1 MKTLIYFFLVFITLG
16 IFLGFSSSDNPN
28 KSKTNIANKN
38 KSAPIVINNNDNN
51 PNSTA
56 SDYYSDDFTAPNDTA
71 ALKARGYLVYR
82 NGTFNGS
89 PPPNFWFTGRP
100 SLPNSFPSFNG
111 ADSDYV
117 ASSFFSALN
126 FGDIDNWLIL
136 PSLNVIALDSICF
149 RSRSQLNSIFPDS
162 IRVMFNPLGGIL
174 PSSPGWIE
182 LGRFQAI
189 TDGTWELRSFV
200 IPSSALGARLAIRY
214 SVVDA
219 GNGPNSLY
227 IGIDALRVQGDH
239 PLPVELASFVSAIT
253 NNNVKLNWSTATE
266 INNLG
271 FDIERSIV
279 NSQWSK
285 IGNVMGNGTVTTQKI
300 YSFID
305 RGLNTGKYNYRL
317 KQIDFDGNFKYFN
330 LSNEVVIGIPNRYEL
345 SQNYPNPFNPTTVI
359 NYQLPKD
366 GNVSIS
372 VFDNSG
378 KEIMNLVNGFKT
390 AGYYTINL
398 NASSLSSGIYYY
410 KLSFDNFSVVKKMML
425 VK

>member
-1 MKTLIYFFLVFITLG
+1 MKKSINFFLAFLTLG
-16 IFLGFSSSDNPN
+16 IFLGFSNSDNPN
-28 KSKTNIANKN
+28 GLTKTNLTNKN
-38 KSAPIVINNNDNN
+38 KSAPIIINNNDNN
-51 PNSTA
+51 PISTA
-56 SDYYSDDFTAPNDTA
+56 SHYSDDFTAPNDTA

-82 NGTFNGS
+82 NGTFDGS

-100 SLPNSFPSFNG
+100 SLPNSFPAFNG

-117 ASSFFSALN
+117 ASSFFSAVN

-136 PSLNVIALDSICF
+136 PSLNVLALDSICF
-149 RSRSQLNSIFPDS
+149 RSRSPLNSIFPDS

-239 PLPVELASFVSAIT
+239 PLPVELASFVSVIT
-253 NNNVKLNWSTATE
+253 NNNVTLKWTTATE
-266 INNLG
+266 TNNSE

-279 NSQWSK
+279 NGEWSRV
-285 IGNVMGNGTVTTQKI
+285 GNVAGSGTTNSPTNYKITDRNLNSGN
-300 YSFID
+300 
-305 RGLNTGKYNYRL
+305 YNYRL
-317 KQIDFDGNFKYFN
+317 KQIDLNGNFEYFN
-330 LSNEVVIGIPNRYEL
+330 LSNEVVIGIPNGYEL

-366 GNVSIS
+366 GNVKIS

-390 AGYYTINL
+390 AGYYTINF

-410 KLSFDNFSVVKKMML
+410 KLSSDNFSSVKKMML
-425 VK
+425 IK